1 MNWDLVS
8 SLLLKV
14 LAVAVLV
21 LLNAFFVAAEF
32 ALVRIRDSQLDVL
45 ISRGKRLAAVT
56 RRVVRNLDASL
67 SACQLGI
74 TLASLALG
82 WVGEPIFEALLHP
95 LWLAVGLGGPEWEH
109 VRSVVAVVVGFVS
122 ITFLH
127 ITAGEQAPKW
137 LAIQRSLPVALAVS
151 QPLEWFHRLSYPFIW
166 VLNYASLWI
175 LRRLGLDTG
184 GEHEPGHTEE
194 ELRLLVAGGA
204 AGARP
209 GEGAFG
215 RQIVLNAFDLRHR
228 IVREV
233 MRPRREIVAF
243 DTAASLAQCL
253 DLAEKTR
260 YSRFP
265 ICEGGDLDRTL
276 GVLHIK
282 DLYAHRLK
290 AHSARELLPTTRR
303 IIYVPETARL
313 EKLLALFLERRLHL
327 AVVVD
332 EYGST
337 VGMVTL
343 ENILEELVGQIQD
356 EFDQEKPLITRV
368 SDGEWSVDGAF
379 PLHELAELVGEPL
392 QEGDLTTTSG
402 FVVQRLGGFAKPGEA
417 VRVGGFLVTVEA
429 TEGLRITRLRLTRQA
444 PPPD

>member
-1 MNWDLVS
+1 MNWDLLGELV
-8 SLLLKV
+8 LKA
-14 LAVAVLV
+14 LAVTLLVLV
-21 LLNAFFVAAEF
+21 NAFFVAAEF
-32 ALVRIRDSQLDVL
+32 ALVRIRDSQLDLLV
-45 ISRGKRLAAVT
+45 RKGQRLAAVT

-82 WVGEPIFEALLHP
+82 WVGEPIFDALLHP
-95 LWLAVGLGGPEWEH
+95 VWPWLGLDTPRWESL
-109 VRSVVAVVVGFVS
+109 REVVAVLVGFVS

-151 QPLEWFHRLSYPFIW
+151 QPLEWFHKLSYPFIW
-166 VLNYASLWI
+166 ILNQASLWI
-175 LRRLGLDTG
+175 LRRLGLEVHS
-184 GEHEPGHTEE
+184 EHEVGHSED
-194 ELRLLVAGGA
+194 ELRLLVAGKGGGA
-204 AGARP
+204 GPDAG
-209 GEGAFG
+209 FG
-215 RQIVLNAFDLRHR
+215 RRILLNAFDLRHR
-228 IVREV
+228 VVREV

-243 DTAASLAQCL
+243 DTTAP
-253 DLAEKTR
+253 LAECLELAERTR

-265 ICEGGDLDRTL
+265 ICDGGDLDKTL

-282 DLYAHRLK
+282 DLYAYRPK
-290 AHSARELLPTTRR
+290 AQVARDLLPATRKL
-303 IIYVPETARL
+303 IYVPETARL

-327 AVVVD
+327 AIVVD

-356 EFDQEKPLITRV
+356 EFDQEKPLLVRV
-368 SDGEWSVDGAF
+368 SEHEWTLDGAF

-392 QEGDLTTTSG
+392 QEGDVTTTSG
-402 FVVQRLGGFAKPGEA
+402 FVTLRLGGFAKPGDTVLLGEH
-417 VRVGGFLVTVEA
+417 VLTVEA
-429 TEGLRITRLRLTRQA
+429 TDGRLITRLKLVRQST
-444 PPPD
+444 PVS

>member
-1 MNWDLVS
+1 VNGELIS
-8 SLLLKV
+8 SLLLKA
-14 LAVAVLV
+14 LAVALLV
-21 LLNAFFVAAEF
+21 LLNGFFVAAEF

-45 ISRGKRLAAVT
+45 IRRGQRLAAVT

-82 WVGEPIFEALLHP
+82 WVGEPIFEALLRPGWH
-95 LWLAVGLGGPEWEH
+95 AGGLGGPEWEH
-109 VRSVVAVVVGFVS
+109 LRSVVAVVVGFVS

-137 LAIQRSLPVALAVS
+137 LAIQRSLPVALAIS
-151 QPLEWFHRLSYPFIW
+151 QPLEWFHKLSYPFIW
-166 VLNYASLWI
+166 ILNQASLWI
-175 LRRLGLDTG
+175 LRRLGLDTTG
-184 GEHEPGHTEE
+184 DHEPGHTEE
-194 ELRLLVAGGA
+194 ELRLLVAGG
-204 AGARP
+204 GVNP

-215 RQIVLNAFDLRHR
+215 RRIVLNAFDLRHR

-233 MRPRREIVAF
+233 MRPRRELIVL
-243 DTAASLAQCL
+243 DTRASIAECL
-253 DLAEKTR
+253 DLSEQTR

-265 ICEGGDLDRTL
+265 ICEAGDLDRTL
-276 GVLHIK
+276 GVVHIK

-290 AHSARELLPTTRR
+290 AHSARDLLPVSRKL
-303 IIYVPETARL
+303 IYVPETARL

-327 AVVVD
+327 AIVVD

-356 EFDQEKPLITRV
+356 EFDQEKPLLSRV
-368 SDGEWSVDGAF
+368 SGTEWIVDGAF

-392 QEGDLTTTSG
+392 HEGDLTTSSG
-402 FVVQRLGGFAKPGEA
+402 FVVQRLGGFAKPGEKIT
-417 VRVGGFLVTVEA
+417 VGAFQLTVEA
-429 TEGLRITRLRLTRQA
+429 VEGLRITRLRLTRQVPA
-444 PPPD
+444 PA

>member
-1 MNWDLVS
+1 MSWDLVS
-8 SLLLKV
+8 GLLLKV
-14 LAVAVLV
+14 MAVVVLV
-21 LLNAFFVAAEF
+21 LLNGFFVAAEF

-45 ISRGKRLAAVT
+45 IRRGQRLAIVT

-95 LWLAVGLGGPEWEH
+95 LWGAVGLDGPEWADL
-109 VRSVVAVVVGFVS
+109 RSVVAVLVGFLS

-137 LAIQRSLPVALAVS
+137 LAIQRSLPVALAIA
-151 QPLEWFHRLSYPFIW
+151 QPLEWFHKLSYPFIW
-166 VLNYASLWI
+166 VLNHASLWI
-175 LRRLGLDTG
+175 LRRLGLEIT

-194 ELRLLVAGGA
+194 ELRLLVASGP
-204 AGARP
+204 AGARA

-228 IVREV
+228 VAREV
-233 MRPRREIVAF
+233 MRPRREIVAL
-243 DTAASLAQCL
+243 DTTASVAECL
-253 DLAEKTR
+253 DVAEKTR

-265 ICEGGDLDRTL
+265 LCEGGDLDRTL

-290 AHSARELLPTTRR
+290 VHAARELLPVSRK
-303 IIYVPETARL
+303 IIYVPESARL
-313 EKLLALFLERRLHL
+313 ERLLALFLERRLHL
-327 AVVVD
+327 AIVVD

-356 EFDQEKPLITRV
+356 EFDQEKPLLNRV
-368 SDGEWSVDGAF
+368 AEDQWTLDGAF

-392 QEGDLTTTSG
+392 EAEEVTTTSG
-402 FVVQRLGGFAKPGEA
+402 FVTQRLGGFAKAGDT
-417 VRVGGFLVTVEA
+417 VSVGGFLLKVEA
-429 TEGLRITRLRLTRQA
+429 TDGLRITRLSLVRQA
-444 PPPD
+444 PPPA